1 MSGTNMMLES
11 VTRSLRSLMVKL
23 KIFGNSS
30 MLKPRWRKREYSI
43 YILYILKDYSR
54 YSVPI
59 PAWLWSSSNEKAWV
73 RTFECSNRDV
83 EMERNLKNK
92 FGFRIVPELHTG

>member
-1 MSGTNMMLES
+1 MI
-11 VTRSLRSLMVKL
+11 KL
-23 KIFGNSS
+23 SFYIVQRF
-30 MLKPRWRKREYSI
+30 PRQNYLVVWFF
-43 YILYILKDYSR
+43 LYILKDYSR
-54 YSVPI
+54 YSVPR
-59 PAWLWSSSNEKAWV
+59 PAWLWSSSNKKAWV